1 MQEPSNACAAPAS
14 LIPASSLVGRMD
26 ILNYTVWEGIRESV
40 FETPVLVLDF
50 RVSAVIWT
58 RQNQQLNYVLMKA
71 ENIFIQITL
80 PYHSSILDKESFDST
95 DEAVLVNLEGS
106 FIMS

>member
-1 MQEPSNACAAPAS
+1 MHVRLLRS
-14 LIPASSLVGRMD
+14 LIPASSPVGRQD
-26 ILNYTVWEGIRESV
+26 ILNYNYTVWEGIRESV

-80 PYHSSILDKESFDST
+80 PYHSSILDKESFDSS